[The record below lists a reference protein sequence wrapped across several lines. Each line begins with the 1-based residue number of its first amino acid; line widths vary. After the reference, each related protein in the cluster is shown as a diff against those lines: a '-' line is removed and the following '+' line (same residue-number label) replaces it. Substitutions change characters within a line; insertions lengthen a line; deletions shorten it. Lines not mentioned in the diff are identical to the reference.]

1 MLDYHFGVIYTYM
14 KYLNVAVFGFYISI
28 FKYKLCYDSNMNKNQ
43 LLMLASVI
51 FGIVAVLHLLRVFS
65 AGLQE

>member
-1 MLDYHFGVIYTYM
+1 M